1 MGVQENSGDNPAAT
15 KEKNSI
21 LELQRKCFSCCGY
34 PASTL
39 SAFKMAC
46 LTYNPSPIKIDNRE
60 YKREELL
67 EFTTNMLHNIKRSIQ
82 GQGTEASV
90 KDLNV
95 RRQSIEETIEKGQF
109 ETYEQSKMLGKVD
122 S

>member
-1 MGVQENSGDNPAAT
+1 M
-15 KEKNSI
+15 
-21 LELQRKCFSCCGY
+21 ELDKKCFSCCGY

-67 EFTTNMLHNIKRSIQ
+67 EFTTNMLHNIKKSIQ
-82 GQGTEASV
+82 GEGGEV
-90 KDLNV
+90 KEQVN
-95 RRQSIEETIEKGQF
+95 RQSLEQTIEKPEF
-109 ETYEQSKMLGKVD
+109 DTF
-122 S
+122 